1 LGGGKIFE
9 CLVLNG
15 GNTVDGGEG
24 GITGITMDS
33 SSGGSSIDTSS
44 VNCGG
49 SSITSSMDSGG
60 SSIDTS
66 SVNSG
71 GGSIDSG
78 SMDSRG
84 SNSVDSRGSM
94 DSMVGLSVSGVV
106 DNRLLNNL
114 MDGVDLVR
122 GGDRDGTGN
131 SDFIGSSNVLLDNDL
146 SGNCDGDL
154 DGDINVIL
162 VYLELRDNV
171 GLDRGDLGVSSHR
184 GKDPLLGDGISGS
197 RSKVDRCGGDGSIS
211 KGSSGD
217 SWRGEGLSLNNSL
230 GLTGNI
236 RVGRLGD
243 NFLVGL
249 DILVASLDLLGSN
262 LDGLVANNSVFK
274 MFLDNGRSSGIGVVG
289 LADGYGSRDSMSNSV
304 SSNSMSSNS
313 MSSNSMSSYWKTKG
327 VSSSPAEL
335 GISLRCR
342 GTIYKGG
349 KGKCEHKTIHFSTV
363 C

>member
-1 LGGGKIFE
+1 M
-9 CLVLNG
+9 LNG

-33 SSGGSSIDTSS
+33 SSRGSSIDTSS
-44 VNCGG
+44 VNCRG

-66 SVNSG
+66 SMDCG
-71 GGSIDSG
+71 GSSIDSG

-84 SNSVDSRGSM
+84 SNGVDSWGSYGMDSRGSM

-106 DNRLLNNL
+106 DNGLLNNL
-114 MDGVDLVR
+114 MDGVDLVG

-131 SDFIGSSNVLLDNDL
+131 SNFIRSSNVLLDNNL
-146 SGNCDGDL
+146 SGNSDGDL
-154 DGDINVIL
+154 DGDINVVL

-184 GKDPLLGDGISGS
+184 GKDPLLGDGISGG
-197 RSKVDRCGGDGSIS
+197 RSKVDRCGGDGSVS

-262 LDGLVANNSVFK
+262 LDGLVANNSIFKVF
-274 MFLDNGRSSGIGVVG
+274 LNNGRSSGIGVVG
-289 LADGYGSRDSMSNSV
+289 LADSYGSGDGMSNSV

-313 MSSNSMSSYWKTKG
+313 MSSNSMSSYWKAKG
-327 VSSSPAEL
+327 VSSSPAKL